1 MEGGKTLAE
10 KRNAVVL
17 RGLKKYFPGTK
28 ALDWGADDAIEIKEG
43 EIHGLVGENGA
54 GKSTTFQI
62 LMGIYDK
69 TDGEMEL
76 FGKPYKPRNVHD
88 AEEAGVAIIMQ
99 QPNFANNLTVAENIF
114 LGQMFEMLMVWRLGL
129 RFG

>member
-1 MEGGKTLAE
+1 MNSEA
-10 KRNAVVL
+10 NAVVL

-28 ALDWGADDAIEIKEG
+28 ALDWKDDDVIEIRKG

-69 TDGEMEL
+69 TGGEIEL
-76 FGKPYKPRNVHD
+76 FGEPYNPQNVHD
-88 AEEAGVAIIMQ
+88 AEAAGI
-99 QPNFANNLTVAENIF
+99 
-114 LGQMFEMLMVWRLGL
+114 
-129 RFG
+129 